1 MKKIYIAAIM
11 SIVIVCTSACSQNAD
26 GITDDTSEN
35 KENNV
40 ASTEAG
46 AVDYTADSTTG
57 NEETET
63 DVSDTTLAIGSMGTT
78 ESAENT
84 SGDGAAEEPIVLN
97 VFFTQAPAGGILNC
111 KENLIILEEFNV
123 VFNFYNTYTGDF
135 DYDHPEYYLEDADDV
150 DIILYTG
157 REQYERC
164 AGEHINWTWDS
175 ELYDAYGGN
184 IQKYMSDGVEYVSS
198 LSDGALCGFAEKNP
212 YFECGRIYT
221 IAAHSEHKELA
232 LKILNWLVAPDTVLM
247 SLYGP
252 RGVCW
257 EVDDEGYY
265 YLTDTG
271 YKLKMG
277 ERVDLGAEYGGITS
291 LWDYTVLSIGVSW
304 VNFDALTI
312 PDSLYG
318 ETYDWR
324 SWHLMQE
331 YIE

>member
-1 MKKIYIAAIM
+1 MRRIYIIGIISVFTACIA
-11 SIVIVCTSACSQNAD
+11 ACSRNAD
-26 GITDDTSEN
+26 GIAADTSGN

-40 ASTEAG
+40 AATEAG
-46 AVDYTADSTTG
+46 AVDDAADSAIG
-57 NEETET
+57 NEETDT
-63 DVSDTTLAIGSMGTT
+63 AAFDTTPAIGSMETT
-78 ESAENT
+78 KSVEST
-84 SGDGAAEEPIVLN
+84 SDAAAEEPVVLN

-123 VFNFYNTYTGDF
+123 VFNFYNTYTGVF

-184 IQKYMSDGVEYVSS
+184 IQKYMSDSVEYVSS
-198 LSDGALCGFAEKNP
+198 LSGGALCGFAETDP
-212 YFECGRIYT
+212 LDEYGRIYT

-257 EVDDEGYY
+257 DVNDDGYY

-271 YKLKMG
+271 YKLRMG

-291 LWDYTVLSIGVSW
+291 LWDFTVLSIGVTWGS
-304 VNFDALTI
+304 FDALTI
-312 PDSLYG
+312 PDSLYD